1 MVSEIL
7 LIALGAVCLITGLLG
22 SIIPA
27 LPGPPLSYAGLLLL
41 HFTERVQFTTTQL
54 VLWLLLVTLTI
65 LADYM
70 LPVLGVKKWNGS
82 KWGNIGCIAGMI
94 AGIFIIPPW
103 GLIIGPFLGA
113 VLGELLFAGKKA
125 PEAFKAGFG
134 AFLGFIL
141 GMIFKLSVCG
151 WFIFCF
157 IKALIA
163 GPDSP

>member
-1 MVSEIL
+1 VEKRIFAYHDIRKVSIGKDTVSPECRM
-7 LIALGAVCLITGLLG
+7 GSTVCI
-22 SIIPA
+22 
-27 LPGPPLSYAGLLLL
+27 
-41 HFTERVQFTTTQL
+41 
-54 VLWLLLVTLTI
+54 
-65 LADYM
+65 
-70 LPVLGVKKWNGS
+70 
-82 KWGNIGCIAGMI
+82 
-94 AGIFIIPPW
+94 PW
-103 GLIIGPFLGA
+103 GVIIGPFLGA

-141 GMIFKLSVCG
+141 GMIFKPSVCG